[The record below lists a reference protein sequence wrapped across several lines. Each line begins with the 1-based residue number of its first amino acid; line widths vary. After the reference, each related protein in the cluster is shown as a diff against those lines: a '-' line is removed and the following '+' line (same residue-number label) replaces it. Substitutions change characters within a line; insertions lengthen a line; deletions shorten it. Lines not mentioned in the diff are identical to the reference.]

1 MEKYLQYMRDR
12 VNVFDIQKKKPFKLN
27 NKDKLQ
33 LKKTKQNKDHE

>member
-1 MEKYLQYMRDR
+1 MRDR
-12 VNVFDIQKKKPFKLN
+12 VNVFDIQKKPFILN